1 MRRLFEIHETVKYG
15 AILAGLVA
23 IMSSAIYGSLNVFF
37 QEYGLPI
44 AVLAIIAIYFTLE
57 RFKKRIGIFLSEM
70 ALEIRNKE
78 IKKIHTNFERKIR
91 EVFSV
96 EDSKIIF
103 STKEGEFIEMGIVL
117 LFISLFLKIG
127 MYLNDFLP
135 IEEVP
140 KRIVMISYFFCVF
153 FFVFLGFLM
162 NYMPRKLSQY
172 FDYVATISL
181 KTASS
186 WENCYVVI
194 DTKENRITIKYYDLE
209 EYMQIIKILQ
219 ESGFSYTDNWPFLY
233 R

>member
-1 MRRLFEIHETVKYG
+1 
-15 AILAGLVA
+15 
-23 IMSSAIYGSLNVFF
+23 
-37 QEYGLPI
+37 
-44 AVLAIIAIYFTLE
+44 
-57 RFKKRIGIFLSEM
+57 
-70 ALEIRNKE
+70 
-78 IKKIHTNFERKIR
+78 
-91 EVFSV
+91 
-96 EDSKIIF
+96 
-103 STKEGEFIEMGIVL
+103 MGIVL

-140 KRIVMISYFFCVF
+140 KKIVMISYFFCVF

-172 FDYVATISL
+172 FDCVATISL
-181 KTASS
+181 KTTSS